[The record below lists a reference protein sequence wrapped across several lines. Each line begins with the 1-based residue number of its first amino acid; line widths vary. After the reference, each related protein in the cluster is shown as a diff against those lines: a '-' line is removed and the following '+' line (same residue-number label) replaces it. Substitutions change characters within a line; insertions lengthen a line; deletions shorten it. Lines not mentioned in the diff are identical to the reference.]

1 MGSLS
6 VELLL
11 GELGVGRILVRF
23 AVLFAL
29 LALF

>member
-11 GELGVGRILVRF
+11 GELGVGSILVSF
-23 AVLFAL
+23 AVLFDL